1 MQCAVAFVL
10 PIGCVNVA
18 SLMLH
23 GVRLAAIGLAFGL
36 AGALAVTRLMTTLRY
51 GVRPTDPMVFASM
64 AVALMAVAVAASVV
78 PSLRIARI
86 RPANAL
92 RYEGGLDRS
101 RPNLGALELPT
112 TWIFT

>member
-1 MQCAVAFVL
+1 MAFVL

-36 AGALAVTRLMTTLRY
+36 AGALAVTRLMTTLLY
-51 GVRPTDPMVFASM
+51 GVRPTDPMVFAGA
-64 AVALMAVAVAASVV
+64 AVALMAVAASVV
-78 PSLRIARI
+78 PSLRMARI

>member
-1 MQCAVAFVL
+1 MAFVL

-18 SLMLH
+18 NLMLH

-64 AVALMAVAVAASVV
+64 AVALMAVAASVV

>member
-1 MQCAVAFVL
+1 
-10 PIGCVNVA
+10 
-18 SLMLH
+18 
-23 GVRLAAIGLAFGL
+23 
-36 AGALAVTRLMTTLRY
+36 
-51 GVRPTDPMVFASM
+51 MVFASM
-64 AVALMAVAVAASVV
+64 AVALMAVAVAVAASVV

-86 RPANAL
+86 RPAKAL

>member
-1 MQCAVAFVL
+1 MAFVL

-18 SLMLH
+18 NLMLH
-23 GVRLAAIGLAFGL
+23 GVRRPAIGLAFGL
-36 AGALAVTRLMTTLRY
+36 AGALAVTRLMTTLLY
-51 GVRPTDPMVFASM
+51 GVRPTDPMVFAGV
-64 AVALMAVAVAASVV
+64 AVALMAVAASVV